1 MTSVLRT
8 DATNADFKTLVKQL
22 NAYLKITDGDEH
34 DYYNQ
39 FNGIEHLKNVV
50 IIYNGNVAVGCGAF
64 KPYDATSVEIKRMYV
79 NPDVREKGI
88 GKQILS
94 ALEEWAKE
102 LGYCN
107 AILETGK
114 RQVEAVKFYQKCNYQ
129 FIPKYGQYKIMEN
142 SLCFKKDLNYDAKT
156 IQKNG

>member
-39 FNGIEHLKNVV
+39 FNGIEDLKNVV
-50 IIYNGNVAVGCGAF
+50 VVYNSNVAIGCGAF

-102 LGYCN
+102 LGYSN

-114 RQVEAVKFYQKCNYQ
+114 RQVEAVKFYQKCNYKP
-129 FIPKYGQYKIMEN
+129 IPKYGQYKIMEN
-142 SLCFKKDLNYDAKT
+142 SLCFKKDLN
-156 IQKNG
+156 